1 MMLVASDLDP
11 AIWGAGASISLAA
24 ATLIPL
30 YLGAPR
36 SDLLDAAAMPALPL
50 ADLSA
55 AQFVYRRL
63 RVHRPRPFSE
73 DTLQLRPQRRERYEW
88 MGPPRWGP
96 LARCRAAVAPPLDSG
111 RGT

>member
-1 MMLVASDLDP
+1 MRLVASDLDP
-11 AIWGAGASISLAA
+11 AIWAPAHRSVWQPQL
-24 ATLIPL
+24 L

-36 SDLLDAAAMPALPL
+36 SDLLGPAAMQALAL
-50 ADLSA
+50 ADLYA

-88 MGPPRWGP
+88 ICPPQWGRW
-96 LARCRAAVAPPLDSG
+96 RAAAESPLDSR